1 MRISDWSSDV
11 CSSDLGL
18 LERNRENLT
27 GATPVLRRTLQEA
40 VDNLDDLASVI
51 TGLDEFNRGW
61 ACAADGNYLNFVFP
75 LTPELATVDITP
87 GICDNV
93 EAGSRGRT
101 RSEERRVGKECV
113 RPCST
118 RRSPTPYKT
127 HQHTTP
133 THP

>member
-51 TGLDEFNRGW
+51 TGLDGFNRGW

-75 LTPELATVDITP
+75 LTPELATVDINP

-93 EAGSRGRT
+93 EEGSRGRT
-101 RSEERRVGKECV
+101 RPTQVHVDRK
-113 RPCST
+113 ST
-118 RRSPTPYKT
+118 RLNSSHKCASRMPTSA
-127 HQHTTP
+127 
-133 THP
+133 